1 MRIGTV
7 LTASG
12 REAMVYLDDL
22 DIRVKCQIVKG
33 ITVKVND
40 RVAVELYSGCVNG
53 VIIGVM

>member
-7 LTASG
+7 LIASEP
-12 REAMVYLDDL
+12 EATVYLDDL
-22 DIRVKCQIVKG
+22 DIRMKCRMLEN

-40 RVAVELYSGCVNG
+40 SVVVELLPEGLNG

>member
-7 LTASG
+7 LIVSG
-12 REAMVYLDDL
+12 VDATVYIDDL
-22 DIRVKCQIVKG
+22 DIRVKCQVVEN

-40 RVAVELYSGCVNG
+40 SVVVELFSGGING

>member
-12 REAMVYLDDL
+12 RKATVYIDDL

-33 ITVKVND
+33 VTVKVND
-40 RVAVELYSGCVNG
+40 GVAVELFAGCTNG